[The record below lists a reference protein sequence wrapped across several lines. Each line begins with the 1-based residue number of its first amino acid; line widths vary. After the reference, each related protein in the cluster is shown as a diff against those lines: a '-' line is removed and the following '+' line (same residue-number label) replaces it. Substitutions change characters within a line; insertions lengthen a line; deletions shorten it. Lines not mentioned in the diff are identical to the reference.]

1 MKYDRVQGFCRVR
14 CYSDPLTLTVKL
26 DMMSDNPYPGNGLG
40 QPVLSYVYAKFLH
53 GLRRNCVHETGIL
66 HETFLHNI
74 SRDSPSWEQKGGTGQ
89 LRGVQS
95 N

>member
-1 MKYDRVQGFCRVR
+1 MLLES
-14 CYSDPLTLTVKL
+14 SDL
-26 DMMSDNPYPGNGLG
+26 DMMSDNPYPVNDLL

-66 HETFLHNI
+66 HESFLLNI